1 MLAPAALSSPKR
13 NAMPIDHT
21 IYLDC
26 HATTP
31 IDPTVLDRMLP
42 YFTSEFGNAASR
54 SHRFGWAAETALE
67 NARVQVSTLI
77 GARPTEIVFTS
88 GATEAINLALLGL
101 AQSPGARRNHIITQ
115 KTEHA
120 AVLEC
125 IDALEGRGFRVT
137 RLDVDA
143 VGRIDL
149 EQLQRALDE
158 RALLV
163 AIMLANNEIGTV
175 QPIDEIGRA
184 CREVGARFFCDLTQG
199 LGWHPIDVDRS
210 SIDLASMSSH
220 KIYGPKG
227 AGALFVRRF
236 RPKVHLDSILYG
248 GEQERGIR
256 PGTPNVP
263 GIVGLGA
270 ACELMSANG
279 SDVRGQTSRLR
290 DRLQKTIFDSIAGVQ
305 LNGCPK
311 NRHPGNLNIAVPGV
325 SGERLMGALPDIAF
339 SAGSACTSAS
349 AKPSH
354 VITALGADAS
364 RLKGSVRFGVS
375 KTNTEA
381 EIDAVAKRFVA
392 AVEKLR

>member
-1 MLAPAALSSPKR
+1 
-13 NAMPIDHT
+13 MPTEPT

-31 IDPTVLDRMLP
+31 MDPEVLQRMLP
-42 YFTSEFGNAASR
+42 YFTTEFGNAASR
-54 SHRFGWAAETALE
+54 SHRFGWAAETAIE

-101 AQSPGARRNHIITQ
+101 ALSPDAKRNHIITQ

-125 IDALEGRGFRVT
+125 VDALEGRGFRVT

-143 VGRIDL
+143 VGRVDL
-149 EQLQRALDE
+149 EQLHQVLDE
-158 RALLV
+158 RVLV
-163 AIMLANNEIGTV
+163 VAVMLANNEIGTV

-210 SIDLASMSSH
+210 NIDLASMSSH

-227 AGALFVRRF
+227 VGALFVRRF
-236 RPKVHLDSILYG
+236 RPRVRLTRILYG
-248 GEQERGIR
+248 GEQERGMR

-270 ACELMSANG
+270 ACELMTATG
-279 SDVRGQTSRLR
+279 RDILAHTGRLR
-290 DRLQKTIFDSIAGVQ
+290 DRLQQKIFASIASVQ
-305 LNGCPK
+305 LNGCPE

-354 VITALGADAS
+354 VIAALGADEP

-375 KTNTEA
+375 KANTEV
-381 EIDAVAKRFVA
+381 EIDAAAERFVA
-392 AVEKLR
+392 AVEKLSTRSSATPATTT